1 MFQGL
6 SLFCSDT
13 TLKLSLTVW
22 NVQNFHNG
30 NGKIFLGTE
39 RETSGIWMWSKPF
52 FLKNKHDE
60 TLALFLMDTEGFFDA
75 RSTSEDCAIIFA
87 LSNLLSS
94 VQVAFIIRKL
104 YDF

>member
-1 MFQGL
+1 
-6 SLFCSDT
+6 
-13 TLKLSLTVW
+13 
-22 NVQNFHNG
+22 
-30 NGKIFLGTE
+30 
-39 RETSGIWMWSKPF
+39 MWSKPF